1 MINEETKRMI
11 DLANKKFSE
20 GFLRA
25 DASLTA
31 SVYSEESIVFPPDS
45 NFVVGKE
52 AIEEFWKGVMI
63 SGVKEA
69 NLTTLDLLENE
80 NFVYERGTGILK
92 IQSKDEKD
100 ENVTEQKLK
109 YVVVWKRIGN
119 EWKNLWDIW
128 NSLP

>member
-11 DLANKKFSE
+11 DSANKKFSE

-31 SVYSEESIVFPPDS
+31 SVYSEDSIVFPPDS
-45 NFVVGKE
+45 NFVLGKE

-69 NLTTLDLLENE
+69 NLTTLDLLGSE
-80 NFVYERGTGILK
+80 NFVHERGTGILK
-92 IQSKDEKD
+92 IQSKDG
-100 ENVTEQKLK
+100 NVTEQKLK

-128 NSLP
+128 NSFP